1 MADQEQQEHE
11 EQSPAL
17 DSPVPGPTETGRA
30 VSIARLL
37 HYECGL
43 LMQLYKEKESFL
55 SSFSPGGGRMV
66 SPSPVSLE
74 EASGEQ
80 RVERLHAALRQCL
93 GLLHCV
99 LLKEEEEWGEQEED
113 YETLKKNVRVRLEHL
128 LLCTRGLLEG
138 PDTALEVTP
147 DHQGTEEPDGARGV
161 FGLKVWTYRV
171 LLELHHWADY
181 AAETL
186 HIFHTERGGTADL

>member
-1 MADQEQQEHE
+1 MADLEQDEQT

-17 DSPVPGPTETGRA
+17 DSTLPGPTQTGRA

-37 HYECGL
+37 HHECGL
-43 LMQLYKEKESFL
+43 LLQLYKEKESFL
-55 SSFSPGGGRMV
+55 SSYSPDGGRMV
-66 SPSPVSLE
+66 SPSPVPQE

-93 GLLHCV
+93 GLLH
-99 LLKEEEEWGEQEED
+99 
-113 YETLKKNVRVRLEHL
+113 NHL
-128 LLCTRGLLEG
+128 LLSTRGLLEG
-138 PDTALEVTP
+138 PDTTL
-147 DHQGTEEPDGARGV
+147 EEPDGAGGL

-171 LLELHHWADY
+171 LLELHHWADH

-186 HIFHTERGGTADL
+186 HVFHTERGGAEDL